1 MIKLSSCSKL
11 ALTIYLFLLISCER
25 TAQHAATGHTEP
37 KALFIIMDG
46 ISADVLESV
55 DTPNIDRII
64 EEGSYSHAWLG
75 GVVGGYSESP
85 TVSAVGY
92 NHVLTGVW
100 SNKHNVYNNDI
111 EAPNYNYWNIFRL
124 FKNNYPEK
132 RVAIYSS
139 WLDNRTKLVGDELS
153 EAGGFSVDIHY
164 DGFDTDTL
172 AFPHE
177 PGYVRSEEHTSE
189 LQSRGQLVCR

>member
-132 RVAIYSS
+132 
-139 WLDNRTKLVGDELS
+139 K
-153 EAGGFSVDIHY
+153 
-164 DGFDTDTL
+164 
-172 AFPHE
+172 
-177 PGYVRSEEHTSE
+177 RSEEHTSE
-189 LQSRGQLVCR
+189 LQSRGHLVCRLLLEKKNETKQSAGDR

>member
-1 MIKLSSCSKL
+1 MNSKHQSYIYYTLSSWMIDLSSCSKL

-25 TAQHAATGHTEP
+25 PAQHAAIDHTEP
-37 KALFIIMDG
+37 NALFIIMDG
-46 ISADVLESV
+46 ISADVLEAV
-55 DTPNIDRII
+55 DTPDSDRII
-64 EEGSYSHAWLG
+64 EEGSHPHAWLG

-132 RVAIYSS
+132 KVAIYSS
-139 WLDNRTKLVGDELS
+139 
-153 EAGGFSVDIHY
+153 
-164 DGFDTDTL
+164 
-172 AFPHE
+172 
-177 PGYVRSEEHTSE
+177 
-189 LQSRGQLVCR
+189 

>member
-1 MIKLSSCSKL
+1 MIKLASCSKL
-11 ALTIYLFLLISCER
+11 ALTIYLVLLISCER
-25 TAQHAATGHTEP
+25 TAEQEATGNTEP
-37 KALFIIMDG
+37 KALFIIMYG

-100 SNKHNVYNNDI
+100 SNKHNVYNNAI
-111 EAPNYNYWNIFRL
+111 QAPNYNYCTILRL
-124 FKNNYPEK
+124 FKNNYTKQKET
-132 RVAIYSS
+132 IY
-139 WLDNRTKLVGDELS
+139 T
-153 EAGGFSVDIHY
+153 Y
-164 DGFDTDTL
+164 
-172 AFPHE
+172 
-177 PGYVRSEEHTSE
+177 Y
-189 LQSRGQLVCR
+189 